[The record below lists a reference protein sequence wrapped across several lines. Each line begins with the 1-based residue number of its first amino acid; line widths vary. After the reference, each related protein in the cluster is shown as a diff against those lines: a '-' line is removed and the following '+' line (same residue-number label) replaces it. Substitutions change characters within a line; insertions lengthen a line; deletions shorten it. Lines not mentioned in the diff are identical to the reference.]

1 MRRAPVSVRCA
12 GAPMPA
18 GGSRRT
24 TSSSWP
30 TLQRRLLTSAAELV
44 RPGGRLVYSVC
55 TITAAESIDHPVPAG
70 FEIDDREPT
79 TGTWRPF
86 GHGWRVLPHDAD
98 TDGMVLVRYR
108 RSA

>member
-1 MRRAPVSVRCA
+1 MI
-12 GAPMPA
+12 
-18 GGSRRT
+18 
-24 TSSSWP
+24 
-30 TLQRRLLTSAAELV
+30 
-44 RPGGRLVYSVC
+44 YSVC

-70 FEIDDREPT
+70 FEVDTREPT

-86 GHGWRVLPHDAD
+86 GHGWRVLPQDAD